1 MSSNPLSAASAAGQI
16 RHFDHIGASDYRAAR
31 VIAEEPLIVGDLNA
45 LVREVAAGVDQAGLL
60 LPDGDALIERVVV
73 SLLGGHLILA
83 GPPGTGKTT
92 LAGIVATAFRAS
104 YDTETATADWST
116 FDVIGGLQPAVGQ
129 HDTEV
134 LKPWLGH
141 VPRAALR
148 CADAINLHADDRQA
162 NLDQAHWLI
171 IDEFNRAEIDKA
183 VGPLYTVLGR
193 GGGPSHRRLPLWFG
207 DTPETQE
214 CWIPDRFRIIGT
226 LNSVD
231 TAYVYSL
238 SQGLQRRFQFVHVG
252 VPEQAQVTAEIAA
265 VTAQAASWWVD
276 TYRPDLVGDAK
287 LTESKRLANDE
298 HIQAAATHL
307 QSLIEF
313 LRYGDSVA
321 WPIGTAQVGDVMRQ
335 IIVRSAR
342 GDTADLIEALD
353 LALSD
358 ALIPQVSGLLRTQLD
373 AIEVWLTEAGDLP
386 RSQSA
391 LQRVRHS
398 QRASFG

>member
-1 MSSNPLSAASAAGQI
+1 MSANPLSQAAASGKVTY
-16 RHFDHIGASDYRAAR
+16 FDHIEAGDYRAAQWT
-31 VIAEEPLIVGDLNA
+31 AELPLVVPD
-45 LVREVAAGVDQAGLL
+45 VDVLL
-60 LPDGDALIERVVV
+60 TEMKTAVDARRLLFPDAESLIERLVVA
-73 SLLGGHLILA
+73 LLAGHVILA

-92 LAGIVATAFRAS
+92 LAGIVAKTFGCS

-148 CADAINLHADDRQA
+148 CADRIARHQDDPEA
-162 NLDQAHWLI
+162 YPNQAHWLV

-183 VGPLYTVLGR
+183 VGPLYTVLGG
-193 GGGPSHRRLPLWFG
+193 GGGPERRKLPLWFG
-207 DTPETQE
+207 DKPETQE
-214 CWIPDRFRIIGT
+214 CWIPERLRIIGT

-252 VPEQAQVTAEIAA
+252 VPEEGQLEAEMAT
-265 VTAQAASWWVD
+265 VVAQAAEWWVG
-276 TYRPDLVGDAK
+276 TYRLDLDESGKEAERQRLSKDADI
-287 LTESKRLANDE
+287 EAAIARLRE
-298 HIQAAATHL
+298 II
-307 QSLIEF
+307 SF
-313 LRYGDSVA
+313 LRYDENVG
-321 WPIGTAQVGDVMRQ
+321 WPVGTAQVVDVTRQ
-335 IIVRSAR
+335 VVVRSTRSGAS
-342 GDTADLIEALD
+342 DLIPALD

-358 ALIPQVSGLLRTQLD
+358 CLVPQASSLLRSQLD
-373 AIEVWLTEAGDLP
+373 AIESRLAEGGDLP
-386 RSQSA
+386 RSESA

-398 QRASFG
+398 QQTSFG

>member
-1 MSSNPLSAASAAGQI
+1 MSTNPLSDASAAGQV
-16 RHFDHIGASDYRAAR
+16 RYFDHIGEHDYRAAQ
-31 VIAEEPLIVGDLNA
+31 VIADEPLVVEDLDA
-45 LVREVAAGVDQAGLL
+45 LVRAVADGVERAGLL
-60 LPDGDALIERVVV
+60 LPDADALIERVVV

-92 LAGIVATAFRAS
+92 LAGIVATAFQAS
-104 YDTETATADWST
+104 FDTETATADWST

-148 CADAINLHADDRQA
+148 CGDTINLHADDPEA
-162 NLDQAHWLI
+162 NPDQAHWLI

-193 GGGPSHRRLPLWFG
+193 GGGPAHRRLPLWFG

-252 VPEQAQVTAEIAA
+252 VPEQSQVTAEISA
-265 VTAQAASWWVD
+265 VTSQAASWWVD
-276 TYRPDLVGDAK
+276 TYRPDLDESAK
-287 LTESKRLANDE
+287 AAESKRLADDK
-298 HIQAAATHL
+298 HIDAAAARL
-307 QSLIEF
+307 RNLIEF
-313 LRYGDSVA
+313 LRYGDGVA
-321 WPIGTAQVGDVMRQ
+321 WPIGTAQASDVMRQ
-335 IIVRSAR
+335 VIVRSAR
-342 GDTADLIEALD
+342 GDSSALIEALD
-353 LALSD
+353 LAISD
-358 ALIPQVSGLLRTQLD
+358 ALVPQMSGLLRTQLD
-373 AIEVWLTEAGDLP
+373 AIEAWLSDTGDLP

>member
-1 MSSNPLSAASAAGQI
+1 MSSNPLSEAGAI
-16 RHFDHIGASDYRAAR
+16 GKVKYFDHIDAGDYRAAR
-31 VIAEEPLIVGDLNA
+31 STVDLPLVVPDLNLL
-45 LVREVAAGVDQAGLL
+45 LVAVKRGVEAHGLL
-60 LPDGDALIERVVV
+60 LPEADALMERAVVA
-73 SLLGGHLILA
+73 LLGGHLILA

-92 LAGIVATAFRAS
+92 LAGIVAEAFGAS
-104 YDTETATADWST
+104 FDTETATADWST

-148 CADAINLHADDRQA
+148 CADAINLHADNPAA
-162 NLDQAHWLI
+162 NPDQAHWLI

-183 VGPLYTVLGR
+183 IGPLYTVLG
-193 GGGPSHRRLPLWFG
+193 GGGGTERRKLPLWFG

-214 CWIPDRFRIIGT
+214 CWIPERFRIIGT

-252 VPEQAQVTAEIAA
+252 VPEQGQLAAEMTA
-265 VTAQAASWWVD
+265 VTDQAASWWVE
-276 TYRPDLVGDAK
+276 TYRLDLGERDQDV
-287 LTESKRLANDE
+287 ERRRLSEDE
-298 HIQAAATHL
+298 AIGLATARL
-307 QSLIEF
+307 REMVEF
-313 LRYGDSVA
+313 LRYDDRVE
-321 WPIGTAQVGDVMRQ
+321 WPLGTAQVGDVVRQ
-335 IIVRSAR
+335 VVVRSAR
-342 GDTADLIEALD
+342 DDSSGLIPALD

-358 ALIPQVSGLLRTQLD
+358 CLVPQLSGLLRSQLD
-373 AIEVWLTEAGDLP
+373 VIEGWLEEAGDLP
-386 RSQSA
+386 RSARA

-398 QRASFG
+398 QQTSFG

>member
-1 MSSNPLSAASAAGQI
+1 MTSNPMSAAGASGQVKY
-16 RHFDHIGASDYRAAR
+16 FDHIEVDDYRAAQWT
-31 VIAEEPLIVGDLNA
+31 AAFPLKVADVDA
-45 LVREVAAGVDQAGLL
+45 LVQEVADRVAKRGLL
-60 LPDGDALIERVVV
+60 LPDSDALIERIVVA
-73 SLLGGHLILA
+73 LLGGHLILA

-92 LAGIVATAFRAS
+92 LAGIVADAFGCS

-148 CADAINLHADDRQA
+148 CADRISLHEDNAAA
-162 NLDQAHWLI
+162 NPFQAHWLV

-183 VGPLYTVLGR
+183 VGPLYTVLG
-193 GGGPSHRRLPLWFG
+193 GGGGTERRRLPLWFG
-207 DTPETQE
+207 DKPETQE
-214 CWIPDRFRIIGT
+214 CWIPERFRIIGT

-252 VPEQAQVTAEIAA
+252 VPKRGQIEAEMAA
-265 VTAQAASWWVD
+265 VVDQAAEWWTS
-276 TYRPDLVGDAK
+276 TYRPDLDSAARDGEHQRLTQDAPIGAAIA
-287 LTESKRLANDE
+287 RLRD
-298 HIQAAATHL
+298 
-307 QSLIEF
+307 LIEF
-313 LRYGDSVA
+313 LRYDDKVG
-321 WPIGTAQVGDVMRQ
+321 WPVGTAQVVDVARQ
-335 IIVRSAR
+335 VVVRSAR
-342 GDTADLIEALD
+342 SASSDLLGALD

-358 ALIPQVSGLLRTQLD
+358 CLIPQTSGLLRSQLE
-373 AIEVWLTEAGDLP
+373 AIESKLQETGDLP
-386 RSQSA
+386 RSERA

-398 QRASFG
+398 QQTSFA

>member
-1 MSSNPLSAASAAGQI
+1 MSSNPLSQAGAIGQVKY
-16 RHFDHIGASDYRAAR
+16 FDHIEADDYRAAQWT
-31 VIAEEPLIVGDLNA
+31 ADFPLDVPDVDSLLNA
-45 LVREVAAGVDQAGLL
+45 VKSGVVARGLL
-60 LPDGDALIERVVV
+60 LPEADSLIERIVVA
-73 SLLGGHLILA
+73 LLGGHLILA

-92 LAGIVATAFRAS
+92 LAGIVADALGCT

-148 CADAINLHADDRQA
+148 CADRIVLHADDAAA
-162 NLDQAHWLI
+162 NPHQAHWLV

-183 VGPLYTVLGR
+183 VGPLYTVLG
-193 GGGPSHRRLPLWFG
+193 GGGGRERRRLPLWFG
-207 DTPETQE
+207 DKPETQE

-252 VPEQAQVTAEIAA
+252 VPEQVQLDAEMAA
-265 VTAQAASWWVD
+265 VTDQAAQWWAS
-276 TYRPDLVGDAK
+276 TYRPDLDAAGQVSERERLNQDAAIGSAMTRLEGVVG
-287 LTESKRLANDE
+287 
-298 HIQAAATHL
+298 H
-307 QSLIEF
+307 
-313 LRYGDSVA
+313 LRYDSSVG
-321 WPIGTAQVGDVMRQ
+321 WPVGTAQVVDVARQ
-335 IIVRSAR
+335 VVVRSAR
-342 GDTADLIEALD
+342 SGSSDLIGALD

-358 ALIPQVSGLLRTQLD
+358 CLIPQTSGLLRSQLD
-373 AIEVWLTEAGDLP
+373 AIETKLADGGDLP
-386 RSQSA
+386 RSERA

-398 QRASFG
+398 QQTSFA

>member
-1 MSSNPLSAASAAGQI
+1 MSTNPLSQAGASGQVKY
-16 RHFDHIGASDYRAAR
+16 FDHIDADDYRAAR
-31 VIAEEPLIVGDLNA
+31 WTAEFALIVPDLDA
-45 LVREVAAGVDQAGLL
+45 LLKRVKDGVDASGLL
-60 LPDGDALIERVVV
+60 LPDADALVERVVV
-73 SLLGGHLILA
+73 ALLGGHLILA

-92 LAGIVATAFRAS
+92 LAGIVADAFS
-104 YDTETATADWST
+104 CTYDTETATADWST

-148 CADAINLHADDRQA
+148 CADAIALHEDDPNA
-162 NLDQAHWLI
+162 NPSQAHWLV

-183 VGPLYTVLGR
+183 IGPLYTVLGG
-193 GGGPSHRRLPLWFG
+193 GGGPERRRLPLWFG

-238 SQGLQRRFQFVHVG
+238 SQGLQRRFQFVHLG
-252 VPEQAQVTAEIAA
+252 VPDEGQVKDEMDA
-265 VTAQAASWWVD
+265 VIAQAAAWWVD
-276 TYRPDLVGDAK
+276 TYRPDLDATASEAERTR
-287 LTESKRLANDE
+287 LTADPSISAAMARL
-298 HIQAAATHL
+298 QGL
-307 QSLIEF
+307 VSF
-313 LRYGDSVA
+313 LRYGDVA
-321 WPIGTAQVGDVMRQ
+321 WPFGTAQVVDIARQ
-335 IIVRSAR
+335 VVVRSAR
-342 GDTADLIEALD
+342 NAASDLIPALD
-353 LALSD
+353 LAVSD
-358 ALIPQVSGLLRTQLD
+358 CLIPQTSGLLRTQLD
-373 AIEVWLTEAGDLP
+373 AIESFLSDAGDLT
-386 RSQSA
+386 RSESA

>member
-1 MSSNPLSAASAAGQI
+1 MSTNPLSQAGASGQI
-16 RHFDHIGASDYRAAR
+16 KYFDHIDADDYRAAQWT
-31 VIAEEPLIVGDLNA
+31 AEFPLVVPD
-45 LVREVAAGVDQAGLL
+45 VDVLLATVKKAVDTRGLL
-60 LPDGDALIERVVV
+60 LPDADSLVERIVVA
-73 SLLGGHLILA
+73 LLGGHLILA

-92 LAGIVATAFRAS
+92 LAGIVADAFACS

-148 CADAINLHADDRQA
+148 CADKIALHADNAMA
-162 NLDQAHWLI
+162 NPTQAHWLV

-183 VGPLYTVLGR
+183 VGPLYTVLGG
-193 GGGPSHRRLPLWFG
+193 GGGPERRKLPLWFG
-207 DTPETQE
+207 DKPETRE

-238 SQGLQRRFQFVHVG
+238 SQGLQRRFQFVHIG
-252 VPEQAQVTAEIAA
+252 VPEPAQLGAEMGA
-265 VTAQAASWWVD
+265 VTDQAAEWWVS
-276 TYRPDLVGDAK
+276 TYRPDLDDAGRDAERQR
-287 LTESKRLANDE
+287 LSKDAAIGAAMTRLQD
-298 HIQAAATHL
+298 IV
-307 QSLIEF
+307 SF
-313 LRYGDSVA
+313 LRYDASVD
-321 WPIGTAQVGDVMRQ
+321 WPVGTAQVIDVARQ
-335 IIVRSAR
+335 VVVRSAR
-342 GDTADLIEALD
+342 GGSSDLIGALD

-358 ALIPQVSGLLRTQLD
+358 CLIPQMSRLLRTQLD
-373 AIEVWLTEAGDLP
+373 AIEAKLADGGDLP
-386 RSQSA
+386 RSERA

-398 QRASFG
+398 QQTSFG